1 MSAPRLYLD
10 AGSPY
15 AYLAAERSLT
25 LLPDAVWEPVLLG
38 GLFQATGR
46 SSWARTPAREEG
58 MRAIEER
65 ALAAGLPPVVW
76 PEPWPGDMLQAMRA
90 AVAADRLGAGRAF
103 LLAAL
108 RLGFRDGRGLSERPA
123 VLDAAR
129 AAGLD
134 AAAID
139 AAIDDPEIKAELRAR
154 TAAAHALG
162 VFGIPTT
169 IAGGALFWG
178 DDRLEEAAASA
189 QTARRRSSPSSP

>member
-1 MSAPRLYLD
+1 MTPPRLYLD

-15 AYLAAERSLT
+15 AYLAAERAAT
-25 LLPDAVWEPVLLG
+25 VLPGAIWEPVLLG

-46 SSWARTPAREEG
+46 SSWARTAAREEG
-58 MRAIEER
+58 MREIERR

-76 PEPWPGDMLQAMRA
+76 PEPWPGNMLQAMRA
-90 AVAADRLGAGRAF
+90 ATAADRLGAGRAF

-108 RLGFRDGRGLSERPA
+108 RLGFRDGVDLSERPA

-134 AAAID
+134 AGEID
-139 AAIDDPEIKAELRAR
+139 AAIDDPAVKAELRAR

-162 VFGIPTT
+162 VVGIPTT
-169 IAGGALFWG
+169 VVGMTVLWG
-178 DDRLEEAAASA
+178 DDRLEEAAAA
-189 QTARRRSSPSSP
+189 ART